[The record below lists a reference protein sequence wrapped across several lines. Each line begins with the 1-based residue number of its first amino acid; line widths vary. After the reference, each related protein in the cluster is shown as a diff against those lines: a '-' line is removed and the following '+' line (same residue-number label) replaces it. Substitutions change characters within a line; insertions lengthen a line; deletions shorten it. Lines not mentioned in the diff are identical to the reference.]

1 MSLADKNLPDFLL
14 ADLYKNSLVLVDNDV
29 AIKIKPETKPIIS
42 EESSPPFIKDE
53 PLIITRKAANEP
65 LAYLGINGKNICI
78 VVKDDQAIHLQDEL
92 LNILSAILG
101 ACKLNLA
108 DVSIVNTKTQDVND
122 HILRKNLSPKTVLLF
137 GVTTNEVDLPFSIP
151 GYKVQAF
158 NNCNYLQ
165 VAGLDKMKG
174 ASNEAKLEKSKLW
187 VCLKSLFGI

>member
-65 LAYLGINGKNICI
+65 LAYLGNNGKNICI

-151 GYKVQAF
+151 DYKVQAF

-174 ASNEAKLEKSKLW
+174 VSNEAKLEKSKLW

>member
-1 MSLADKNLPDFLL
+1 MSFADNNLPDFLL

-29 AIKIKPETKPIIS
+29 TIKTKPETKHIIS
-42 EESSPPFIKDE
+42 EEINQSFDE
-53 PLIITRKAANEP
+53 PLIIPRKAANEP
-65 LAYLGINGKNICI
+65 LAYLGNNGKHICI
-78 VVKDDQAIHLQDEL
+78 VVKDEQAIHLQDEL

-108 DVSIVNTKTQDVND
+108 DVAIVNTKTQDVND
-122 HILRKNLSPKTVLLF
+122 EILRKSLSPKTVLLF

-151 GYKVQAF
+151 DYKVQGF

-165 VAGLDKMKG
+165 VAGLEIMKG